1 MRRAR
6 RAQSTVEYML
16 VVSVLV
22 IALVAIGWVFTE
34 AFGLGAQEMMQDSRD
49 VLRNGTQAGS
59 NDRR

>member
-1 MRRAR
+1 MRRGR
-6 RAQSTVEYML
+6 GGQSTVEYML

-34 AFGLGAQEMMQDSRD
+34 AFGLGAQEMMQDTRD
-49 VLRNGTQAGS
+49 LMQNGTQTGS